1 MKGVKMFQ
9 ITKRFTGGLL
19 AGLTITE
26 AMPFQMAVG
35 SYPGILGSSPFDVTS
50 CEKVGA

>member
-9 ITKRFTGGLL
+9 ISKRFTSGHL
-19 AGLTITE
+19 AGITITE
-26 AMPFQMAVG
+26 AMPFEMG
-35 SYPGILGSSPFDVTS
+35 LGIYPGILDGSPFEVVA